1 MTEQSACFAPK
12 QPVDEEKAKL
22 KSRAK
27 ESNVWELVSR
37 EKCPLLLCSERH
49 DWQTPSWL
57 FETGC
62 VQLWARLQ
70 SANWCCAV
78 TVITWAFGR
87 FYTVLGELL
96 CIISGYRCY
105 GSFHLMKPADN
116 GEWELTSFNK
126 NPSLVRESGYQHT
139 DQQSLSLQ
147 HSPGFKYL
155 LQNKRQYTAGLHLWF
170 SPKKEFTL
178 PHTSYSGWSPW
189 EAITLTLAMS
199 TIMQNLSLVEPF

>member
-1 MTEQSACFAPK
+1 MADGVCKKPK
-12 QPVDEEKAKL
+12 TYPFHSE
-22 KSRAK
+22 
-27 ESNVWELVSR
+27 WEL
-37 EKCPLLLCSERH
+37 
-49 DWQTPSWL
+49 
-57 FETGC
+57 ETGC
-62 VQLWARLQ
+62 VQLWAWLQ

-78 TVITWAFGR
+78 TVMTWAFGR

-96 CIISGYRCY
+96 CIISGYMCY

-126 NPSLVRESGYQHT
+126 NPSLVRERESGYQDT

-155 LQNKRQYTAGLHLWF
+155 LQNKRQHTAGLHLWV

-178 PHTSYSGWSPW
+178 PHTAYSGWSPW

-199 TIMQNLSLVEPF
+199 TIMRFCLKTHYFLSVLASRPHWDCVFCWLKTL

>member
-70 SANWCCAV
+70 STNWCCAV

-96 CIISGYRCY
+96 CIISGYRCH

-126 NPSLVRESGYQHT
+126 NPSLVRE
-139 DQQSLSLQ
+139 
-147 HSPGFKYL
+147 
-155 LQNKRQYTAGLHLWF
+155 RA
-170 SPKKEFTL
+170 
-178 PHTSYSGWSPW
+178 
-189 EAITLTLAMS
+189 AISTLTSRVSPSS
-199 TIMQNLSLVEPF
+199 TALGLNTFYKTKGSTQLVYTFGFPQRKSSHSLTPLTVVDPLEKLSH